1 MSQRET
7 TIAMIVAAVTGVL
20 VGLLI
25 AAEYDD
31 DEPEAL
37 AWIAA
42 AGVVAVGY
50 LARRVGYGLVAAVPV
65 ALVILLIAGADD
77 PFAEAGDSTLLG
89 LLFTALLI
97 AALVAV
103 GNGLR
108 WCVESRGAGG
118 AES

>member
-1 MSQRET
+1 MT
-7 TIAMIVAAVTGVL
+7 FVVIVTMVTGVL

-37 AWIAA
+37 AWLAA
-42 AGVVAVGY
+42 AGVVAVGCV
-50 LARRVGYGLVAAVPV
+50 ARRRAFGLVAAVPI

-89 LLFTALLI
+89 LLYTALLI
-97 AALVAV
+97 AALVAI
-103 GNGLR
+103 GNGIR
-108 WCVESRGAGG
+108 WCADSLPARGGDGAG
-118 AES
+118 S